1 VPIPIKRAKPAL
13 CRSCGHP
20 LTFRPWFRDRNG
32 VIHYARTYGKRVF
45 VWCEVCS
52 RGGPFG
58 GKRSTAPRRRPPAAG
73 AGAAVRKPRV
83 SASKL
88 RARPKPRT

>member
-1 VPIPIKRAKPAL
+1 MSIPTKRARPAV

-52 RGGPFG
+52 RGGPFCSR
-58 GKRSTAPRRRPPAAG
+58 RSTAPRRRPPATG
-73 AGAAVRKPRV
+73 AGAVVRKPRV
-83 SASKL
+83 SAP
-88 RARPKPRT
+88 RARSHRK